1 MRIVQITDD
10 PIRVIATLSKGNPG
24 AMNVLAELLRA
35 SQRAPLIFA
44 WSVEMFLQLGL
55 DGSEI
60 YMLWNDCLNRSDRAL
75 VTLVE
80 DYMNGIISA
89 DEILPHIRTG
99 TGRGTEIMLP
109 RRSRTWLN

>member
-1 MRIVQITDD
+1 MRIIRITDD
-10 PIRVIATLSKGNPG
+10 PLHIIMTLCKGNPG
-24 AMNVLAELLRA
+24 AMHVLSELLRA
-35 SQRAPLIFA
+35 SQRAPLVFA

-60 YMLWNDCLNRSDRAL
+60 YMLWNDCLNRSDEAL

-80 DYMNGIISA
+80 DYMNGVVHA

-99 TGRGTEIMLP
+99 TGRGTEIMVP
-109 RRSRTWLN
+109 RRSRTWLY